1 MKRVLLAGLSAMTT
15 PAPTFDF
22 NPAPTFDLHRLVTM
36 HKTKPSPAPT
46 RVQWVMTHS
55 FRSRSNPSRGGTS
68 RLLVTG
74 KAPIAKTLT
83 PPSAHSPIGDP
94 QLIIIAQATC
104 SWRRM
109 ALIVRRS
116 STWRHG
122 FGDSGEWCKS
132 FCFFAGSFA
141 SAIAAFM
148 VAVRGRPSGL
158 PVPFPVRQP
167 AYSCH
172 PIRLATNKCVAHLYL
187 NGF

>member
-1 MKRVLLAGLSAMTT
+1 
-15 PAPTFDF
+15 
-22 NPAPTFDLHRLVTM
+22 
-36 HKTKPSPAPT
+36 
-46 RVQWVMTHS
+46 
-55 FRSRSNPSRGGTS
+55 
-68 RLLVTG
+68 
-74 KAPIAKTLT
+74 
-83 PPSAHSPIGDP
+83 
-94 QLIIIAQATC
+94 
-104 SWRRM
+104 M

-116 STWRHG
+116 SIWRHG